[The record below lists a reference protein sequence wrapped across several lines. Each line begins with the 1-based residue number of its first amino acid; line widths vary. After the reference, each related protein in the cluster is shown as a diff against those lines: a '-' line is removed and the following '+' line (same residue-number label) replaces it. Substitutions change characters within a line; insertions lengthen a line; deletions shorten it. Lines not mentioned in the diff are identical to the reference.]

1 MTIRVLLADDQ
12 ALLRATFR
20 ILIDSCDDMEVVAEA
35 TDGAEAVALAR
46 VHHPDLVLL
55 DIRMPGTDGLAA
67 TSAICADPELSGTR
81 VLILTTFEIDEYVAQ
96 ALRAGA
102 SGFLGK
108 DVTADA
114 LLDGIRTVAVG
125 DSLLSPLATRV
136 LITRFLSAPAQGA
149 RSAAPEDLGTLTAR
163 EREVMTWVAE
173 GHSNEEIGEKL
184 FVSPLTVRTHV
195 HRAMTK
201 LGARDRAQL
210 VVIAYQSGLV
220 QTSPAAER

>member
-20 ILIDSCDDMEVVAEA
+20 ILIDSCEDMEVVAEA
-35 TDGAEAVALAR
+35 ADGAAAVDLAR
-46 VHHPDLVLL
+46 VHRPDVILM

-67 TSAICADPELSGTR
+67 TSVICADPELSDTR

-96 ALRAGA
+96 ALRSGA

-108 DVTADA
+108 DVTAES
-114 LLDGIRTVAVG
+114 LLDGIRTVAAG
-125 DSLLSPLATRV
+125 DSLLSPGATRT
-136 LITRFLSAPAQGA
+136 LITRFL
-149 RSAAPEDLGTLTAR
+149 AAPGLGTRLAATDDLSGLTAR
-163 EREVMTWVAE
+163 EREVMAWVAE
-173 GHSNEEIGEKL
+173 GHSNEEIAEKL

-210 VVIAYQSGLV
+210 VVMAYQSGLV
-220 QTSPAAER
+220 QPLLPE